1 MKKLGFT
8 LLKNNYIFSHTH
20 YLSTLL
26 CLPALHR
33 NIERKKSDP
42 DHCEALQGMFG
53 MLTRWTQSCMTTMHE
68 SCWDDKQ
75 LDFVPFATLI

>member
-1 MKKLGFT
+1 MKKLGFI
-8 LLKNNYIFSHTH
+8 LLKKNYIFSHTH
-20 YLSTLL
+20 YLSALL

-53 MLTRWTQSCMTTMHE
+53 MLTRWTQSCMRVAGMTINLFLSH
-68 SCWDDKQ
+68 
-75 LDFVPFATLI
+75 LRR